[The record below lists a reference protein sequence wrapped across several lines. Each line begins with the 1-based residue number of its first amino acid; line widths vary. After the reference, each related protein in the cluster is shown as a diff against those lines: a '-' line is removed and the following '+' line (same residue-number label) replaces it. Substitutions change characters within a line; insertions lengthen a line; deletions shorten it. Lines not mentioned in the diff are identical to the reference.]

1 MTLTE
6 IRDLAAEHGIEC
18 EPVDDSPH
26 YCRLVMPSRSTPE
39 WCQLRVREDEPI
51 RMLPPL
57 LFSTAKQIL
66 EGRSIRPE
74 ISGVHGR
81 WPERPDQRR
90 GRARR

>member
-1 MTLTE
+1 MTFTE

-18 EPVDDSPH
+18 EPVDGSPR
-26 YCRLVMPSRSTPE
+26 YCRLTMPSRSTPE
-39 WCQLRVREDEPI
+39 WCQLRPREAEPT
-51 RMLPPL
+51 RMMPPL

-90 GRARR
+90 RRAR